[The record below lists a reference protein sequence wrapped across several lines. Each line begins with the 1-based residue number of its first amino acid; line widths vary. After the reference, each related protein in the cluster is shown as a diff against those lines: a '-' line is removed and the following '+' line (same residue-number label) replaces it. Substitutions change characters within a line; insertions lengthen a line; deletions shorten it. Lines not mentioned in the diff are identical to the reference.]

1 MICDYWVH
9 KLFLNAKYQENPSIL
24 EGTTRFQGSVKAE
37 ADGMSTGNEK
47 WKGMTWGMMP
57 LFAGALTACTYHFF
71 YNSKELEF
79 LVTIQAALTWIG
91 NATLWAAAYRIH
103 KDTEDSL
110 PESRYASFSQRSIS

>member
-1 MICDYWVH
+1 ML
-9 KLFLNAKYQENPSIL
+9 KLMFA
-24 EGTTRFQGSVKAE
+24 
-37 ADGMSTGNEK
+37 GNEK

-91 NATLWAAAYRIH
+91 NATLWAAAYRIY
-103 KDTEDSL
+103 KDTENSAPASGYDHIRQKSDRSKFMLELRPDQYCISQSL
-110 PESRYASFSQRSIS
+110 IKMFVELSEV